1 LSNVES
7 KITICGESFSPSDF
21 QELDEIEQRIKMQ
34 EWFYENYE
42 DPVERTPY
50 ESAEGGYIYIW
61 GGPYD
66 AHEELSV
73 FYEFV
78 SDSLIDDL
86 ASELSSECPEW
97 TGKESPED
105 YDDSYFDSFISGNEY
120 FESFKTSIS
129 HINVILQSEIKGDAQ
144 KHLLGLLYVNVITAI
159 ETYLSDAFISK
170 VLEDKE
176 ILRKFVETNPEFKNQ
191 SFNLSDLFKKHDSIE
206 QEVKSYLLGLMW
218 HNIKKIKPMYKAT
231 LDVSFPADLSSI
243 FKAIVNRHD
252 LVHRGGKNKDG
263 ELVVITVELL
273 NALIS
278 DAENFINPI
287 NEQIE
292 SVEIVDVCEIEF

>member
-1 LSNVES
+1 MSNVEP
-7 KITICGESFSPSDF
+7 KIVICGETFSPSDF
-21 QELDEIEQRIKMQ
+21 QDLEVEDQREKMQ

-66 AHEELSV
+66 AHEELGI
-73 FYEFV
+73 FYSFV
-78 SDSLIDDL
+78 DESLIEDL
-86 ASELSSECPEW
+86 ASDLSSDCPEW

-105 YDDSYFDSFISGNEY
+105 YDDSYFDSFISGNKYYEA
-120 FESFKTSIS
+120 FNTSIA
-129 HINVILQSEIKGDAQ
+129 HINVILQSGLEGDAQ
-144 KHLLGLLYVNVITAI
+144 KHLLGLLYVNVITSM

-170 VLEDKE
+170 VLEDKV

-191 SFNLSDLFKKHDSIE
+191 SFNLSELFNKHDSIE

-231 LDVSFPADLSSI
+231 LDVSFPSDLSPI
-243 FKAIVNRHD
+243 FRAIVNRHD
-252 LVHRGGKNKDG
+252 LVHRGGKNKDD
-263 ELVVITVELL
+263 EFVVITVELL
-273 NALIS
+273 SSLIS
-278 DAENFINPI
+278 EAEKFINSI
-287 NEQIE
+287 NEQFDN
-292 SVEIVDVCEIEF
+292 VEVEGIDEFKF